1 MTAIGIRSGRACCA
15 VLAAVTLFA
24 LPLPGAAIDPYELDV
39 IAPMSGNGAFIG
51 RALPATFAAIEDVVN
66 KSGGIGGRPVHF
78 VILDDQSNPQVALQ
92 LANDLVAKQVPII
105 LGPSLSATCN
115 AIIPLV
121 QSGPVLYCYSPAIH
135 PAAGSYVFSAQ
146 VETQSS
152 IAASIRYFRL
162 RGMTKIAFLSTTDAS
177 GQDGERGVDAAL
189 AQPENSSVRLVARE
203 HFAVTDLSVAAQ
215 VARIKAANPQLLIL
229 WTAGTPTG
237 TALRNMRDAGL
248 AVPALLSAANLTYAQ
263 MQQYASFMPPELL
276 YAGVPAMDPNGIANK
291 GVKALVT
298 DFLRAMAAQGVK
310 DVDYPPL
317 ATADP
322 TFMVIAALRKLGTNV
337 TADKLRDYLA
347 HQRGAL
353 GLFGS
358 YDFQKIPQRGLD
370 DSAVLMVR
378 WDPAKNTWIGISRPG
393 GTPL

>member
-1 MTAIGIRSGRACCA
+1 
-15 VLAAVTLFA
+15 
-24 LPLPGAAIDPYELDV
+24 
-39 IAPMSGNGAFIG
+39 
-51 RALPATFAAIEDVVN
+51 
-66 KSGGIGGRPVHF
+66 
-78 VILDDQSNPQVALQ
+78 
-92 LANDLVAKQVPII
+92 
-105 LGPSLSATCN
+105 
-115 AIIPLV
+115 
-121 QSGPVLYCYSPAIH
+121 
-135 PAAGSYVFSAQ
+135 
-146 VETQSS
+146 
-152 IAASIRYFRL
+152 
-162 RGMTKIAFLSTTDAS
+162 
-177 GQDGERGVDAAL
+177 
-189 AQPENSSVRLVARE
+189 
-203 HFAVTDLSVAAQ
+203 
-215 VARIKAANPQLLIL
+215 
-229 WTAGTPTG
+229 
-237 TALRNMRDAGL
+237 
-248 AVPALLSAANLTYAQ
+248 

-276 YAGVPAMDPNGIANK
+276 NAGVPAMDPNGIANK